1 MLLQMSGGGITVT
14 NDGAT
19 IMKSVIVENPAAKC
33 LIDISMS
40 QDDAVGDGTTR
51 YVGDDSELCLA

>member
-1 MLLQMSGGGITVT
+1 MSSGGITVT

-51 YVGDDSELCLA
+51 YDGCTSAA